1 MQTIML
7 NVGWKYLKLWKRV
20 QFIIVIECESTIL
33 EKLIFFFSLF
43 HDTFWTVHMYIKK
56 KLFLWV
62 FKEKPYYIWI
72 WKSN

>member
-33 EKLIFFFSLF
+33 EKLIFFSVFFMTHFELF
-43 HDTFWTVHMYIKK
+43 TCT
-56 KLFLWV
+56 
-62 FKEKPYYIWI
+62 
-72 WKSN
+72 